1 MRTRNLYHNGSFDNA
16 SSDIMQRVDENE
28 QLAGQPM

>member
-1 MRTRNLYHNGSFDNA
+1 MRTRNLYHSGSFDSA

-28 QLAGQPM
+28 GLAGEPM